1 MKSAVLRD
9 SLASHEPARVGA
21 RIGHFVHRHF
31 LWLLLACYGLS
42 ACWPAPGLAMR
53 EWKLTVVSGSGEPIT
68 LPLLLLALLLFCAA
82 IRTDLS
88 QIRSVLQHPG
98 TLVAGLVAV
107 WLGPA
112 LLVVVA
118 GPLVPWLADG
128 AATAGLLVGLV
139 LVATMPVA
147 NSSVG
152 WAQNAGANLALSL
165 GLVVLSIS
173 LSPWTTPQLLGLLG
187 LSLSPA
193 ERALSEELVARFSG
207 TFFIVWVILPTLVG
221 FACRYLVGERRVAR
235 VAHWIVLASAA
246 ALLVLNYVNAA
257 LALPKVSDE
266 KPVAILAAALLAAA
280 LSLVGIAIGWA
291 LGWLLRMPADMRSA
305 LLFGLSMKHTGLALI
320 LAGAVLAHQPLA
332 ILMIVLATLEQHLAA
347 AVVQWWL
354 GRGERDAAPAQ
365 LENHR
370 SAK

>member
-1 MKSAVLRD
+1 M
-9 SLASHEPARVGA
+9 GA
-21 RIGHFVHRHF
+21 RLGRFVHRHF
-31 LWLLLACYGLS
+31 LWLLVGCYVLS
-42 ACWPAPGLAMR
+42 AVLPEPGLAMR
-53 EWKLTVVSGSGEPIT
+53 RWDLLHPLGSTVPVT
-68 LPLLLLALLLFCAA
+68 LPLVLLALLLFCAA
-82 IRTDLS
+82 VLTNLS
-88 QIRSVLQHPG
+88 QIRSVLEHPG
-98 TLVAGLVAV
+98 TLLAGLVAV

-118 GPLVPWLADG
+118 GPIVPWIADG
-128 AATAGLLVGLV
+128 SATAGLLVGLA

-193 ERALSEELVARFSG
+193 ERELCEVLVTRFSG
-207 TFFIVWVILPTLVG
+207 TFFIVWVISPTLVG
-221 FACRYLVGERRVAR
+221 FACRYLVGADRVAAVR
-235 VAHWIVLASAA
+235 HWIVLASAA

-257 LALPKVSDE
+257 LALPKVFDE
-266 KPVAILAAALLAAA
+266 TPVTLLVITAVLAAA
-280 LSLVGIAIGWA
+280 LSLVGIAMATA
-291 LGWLLRMPADMRSA
+291 LAWLLRMAADMRSA

-320 LAGAVLAHQPLA
+320 LAGAVLEDQPLA
-332 ILMIVLATLEQHLAA
+332 ILIIVLATLEQHLLA

-354 GRGERDAAPAQ
+354 QRRGDEGDVA
-365 LENHR
+365 
-370 SAK
+370 